1 MTGFHTKKRENMG
14 ILWVT
19 YDIYY
24 TSIHIYLNNVW
35 LHKFLYKVLLLN
47 LFSPHKPEMLDE
59 QFGHMIFKLCSLI
72 RRTFDDFL
80 KWKSTVN
87 KPVFKICGLCRIVQ
101 EHVTFL

>member
-14 ILWVT
+14 ITWVT

-24 TSIHIYLNNVW
+24 TSIYIYLNNLW
-35 LHKFLYKVLLLN
+35 LHKFSYKVLLLN
-47 LFSPHKPEMLDE
+47 LCSPRKPGMLDE

-72 RRTFDDFL
+72 RTFDDFF

-87 KPVFKICGLCRIVQ
+87 KPVLKMCGLCRIIQ